1 MTRYDETRPSGARDM
16 RRREFI
22 TLAGAAATWP
32 FAVSAQPKGVS
43 RLGVLLY
50 SNPQSDPQMAAI
62 RRGLSELGYVE
73 GRNITIEYRYAEGR
87 LDRLPIL
94 AAELVVLQPNVILA
108 IGGDVAPI
116 AKKFDETIPLVFVSS
131 ADPEQLGLV
140 ASLRR
145 PGGNATGVTLLQ
157 DALASKRLELLKE
170 AVPQIS
176 RVAFLWNP
184 DHPDNEQREAQ
195 RAAQAL
201 GVQLHLIEVRSSDDF
216 ESAFQAANNAG
227 VDSIYVV
234 SSRQTVLNMKKIVE
248 FATKNRLPLA
258 GGWGTWAKEG
268 GLFSY
273 GPDGVSM
280 AGRAASYID
289 KIFKGAKPADLPVEQ
304 PTKFELVINLKTAK
318 TLGLTVPY
326 SLLAR
331 ADELIDS

>member
-1 MTRYDETRPSGARDM
+1 M

-22 TLAGAAATWP
+22 TLAGIAAAWP
-32 FAVSAQPKGVS
+32 LVASGQPKGIA

-50 SNPQSDPQMAAI
+50 SDPQSDPQMDAV
-62 RRGLSELGYVE
+62 RRRLSELGYVE
-73 GRNITIEYRYAEGR
+73 GRNIAYEYRYAEGR
-87 LDRLPIL
+87 LDRLPVL
-94 AAELVVLQPNVILA
+94 AAQLVTLQPNVILA

-131 ADPEQLGLV
+131 ADPQQVGLV
-140 ASLRR
+140 ESLRR

-170 AVPQIS
+170 TVPPIS

-184 DHPDNEQREAQ
+184 DHPDNEHREAQ

-201 GVQLHLIEVRSSDDF
+201 GVQLHLIQVRGADDF
-216 ESAFQAANNAG
+216 EPAFRAASDMA
-227 VDSIYVV
+227 VDSLYVV
-234 SSRQTVLNMKKIVE
+234 SSRQTVLNIKRIVE

-258 GGWGTWAKEG
+258 GGWGAWAKEG

-273 GPDGVSM
+273 GPDGIAM
-280 AGRAASYID
+280 AGRAADYID
-289 KIFKGAKPADLPVEQ
+289 KIFKGAEPGDLPVEQ

-318 TLGLTVPY
+318 ELGLTVPY
-326 SLLAR
+326 SVLAR
-331 ADELIDS
+331 ADELVD